1 MIELGYLSRDGI
13 KYFYDQQLSN
23 FWAKSPNGH
32 TSIVTDKTLIKK
44 LETRYYN
51 MAF

>member
-13 KYFYDQQLSN
+13 KYFYDEELSN
-23 FWAKSPNGH
+23 FWGVAPDGY
-32 TSIVTDKTLIKK
+32 TAIVTDRRTIKK